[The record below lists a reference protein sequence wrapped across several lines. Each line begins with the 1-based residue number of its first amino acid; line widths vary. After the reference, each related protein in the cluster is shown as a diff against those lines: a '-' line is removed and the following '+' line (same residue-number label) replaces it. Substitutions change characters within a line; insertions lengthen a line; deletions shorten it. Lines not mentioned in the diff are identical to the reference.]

1 MNTQQSS
8 SPSSLPAP
16 KPPNAHCTAQHALLE
31 GHLQSSLLRVASEQL
46 RDFIVDEIVYSAPL
60 FGGCQD
66 PGHAAVPGRPV
77 AHNPA
82 TAERMK

>member
-1 MNTQQSS
+1 M
-8 SPSSLPAP
+8 
-16 KPPNAHCTAQHALLE
+16 
-31 GHLQSSLLRVASEQL
+31 QSSLLRVASEQL